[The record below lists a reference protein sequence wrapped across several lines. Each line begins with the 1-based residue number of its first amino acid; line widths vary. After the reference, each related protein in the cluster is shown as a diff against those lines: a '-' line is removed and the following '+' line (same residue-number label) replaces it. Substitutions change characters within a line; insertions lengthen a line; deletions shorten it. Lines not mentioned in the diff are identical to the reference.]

1 MGLGRQDSTQSRG
14 GQGRA
19 AARKYNPAVC
29 RPPADNARC
38 LAVAASGILL
48 LACALFPAGGV
59 GPGNGLPAATLT
71 ASPSPAAIEQVPPL
85 VFSDFLYTRQEL
97 RASAEETVRLINE
110 ERRQAATASLAID
123 PALTDLA
130 FVRSEDMIARDYF
143 AHEDPLDGSV
153 PAHLLLPAAGF
164 GGMLSEILFATTAP
178 LDDVPS
184 AALDWWRNSDIH
196 RRNLLEPRFHMVG
209 IGLMGDGTW
218 WKVTGLLA
226 EAGP

>member
-1 MGLGRQDSTQSRG
+1 M
-14 GQGRA
+14 
-19 AARKYNPAVC
+19 P
-29 RPPADNARC
+29 RPPANNVRR
-38 LAVAASGILL
+38 LGLAASGILL
-48 LACALFPAGGV
+48 LACALFPPGGV
-59 GPGNGLPAATLT
+59 GPDSGLPPATPT
-71 ASPSPAAIEQVPPL
+71 ASLSPATVEQVPPL

-97 RASAEETVRLINE
+97 RPSAEETVRLINE
-110 ERRQAATASLAID
+110 ERRQAATASLAVD

-153 PAHLLLPAAGF
+153 PAHVLLPAAGF
-164 GGMLSEILFATTAP
+164 GGMLSEILFATTAA

-184 AALDWWRNSDIH
+184 AALEWWRNSDIH
-196 RRNLLEPRFHMVG
+196 RRNLLEPRFHLIG

>member
-1 MGLGRQDSTQSRG
+1 MGLGREDSTQSRG

-19 AARKYNPAVC
+19 APRKYNPAVP
-29 RPPADNARC
+29 RPRANNARRW
-38 LAVAASGILL
+38 AVVASGILSF
-48 LACALFPAGGV
+48 ACALFPAGGI
-59 GPGNGLPAATLT
+59 GPSDGPPAATPT
-71 ASPSPAAIEQVPPL
+71 ASPSPAAVEQVPPL

-110 ERRQAATASLAID
+110 DRRQAGTATLILD

-153 PAHLLLPAAGF
+153 PAHVLLPAAGF

-178 LDDVPS
+178 LDEVPS

-196 RRNLLEPRFHMVG
+196 RRNLLEPRFHLVG